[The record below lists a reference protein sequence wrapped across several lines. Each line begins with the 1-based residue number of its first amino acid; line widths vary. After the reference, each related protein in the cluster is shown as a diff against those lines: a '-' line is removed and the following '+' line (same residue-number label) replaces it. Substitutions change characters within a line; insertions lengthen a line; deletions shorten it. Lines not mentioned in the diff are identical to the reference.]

1 MFDFPVVFLDVET
14 TGRSYR
20 NSRVLEVAA
29 IRYENGEV
37 VKEFNTL
44 LNPGERI
51 PGMITSIT
59 GITEGD
65 IVGAPE
71 FVDIADQ
78 LLDMLSG
85 AVLVAHNVRFDYS
98 FLKQEFR
105 LIGEQFNPKL
115 LCTVRLS
122 RRLYAGQRGHSLEKL
137 IARHSIPVQDR
148 HRALEDARAILYFA
162 QRAYSEHG
170 EEVFNEAVTHQLRTQ
185 YLPPHLDL
193 DELSGIGD
201 IPGVYI
207 FRNDDRA
214 PIYIGKSIT
223 LRKRILSHFQSTLPK
238 EVKIS
243 QQIHSVETIPTGS
256 ELAALIMESKLI
268 KELKPIHNRLLRRAS
283 SYAMLIKSESNG
295 YPTLSIRSGK
305 IDEGSDLKSIYGVY
319 SNRVEAKSRLD
330 ELTRTFQLCPKL
342 MGLEKAKGACF
353 SKSLGKCQGA
363 CVGEESAMSYSHRF
377 EVALEVSKLSEW
389 PYEGS
394 ISIPVNKEGEQV
406 WINNWIIQGFSD
418 SEGRSII
425 DETEPGFDLDE
436 YKIIRRFIKDSKHL
450 IIHHPATEEW

>member
-29 IRYENGEV
+29 IRCENGQI

-51 PGMITSIT
+51 PAIIKSIT
-59 GITEGD
+59 GITD
-65 IVGAPE
+65 TDVADAPE

-78 LLDMLSG
+78 LLDILNG
-85 AVLVAHNVRFDYS
+85 AVMVAHNVRFDYS

-105 LIGEQFNPKL
+105 LIGESFTPKL

-122 RRLYAGQRGHSLEKL
+122 RRLYPEQRGHSLEKL
-137 IARHSIPVQDR
+137 IARHSIPVNDR
-148 HRALEDARAILYFA
+148 HRALEDTRAILYFA
-162 QRAYSEHG
+162 QKAYEEHG
-170 EEVFNEAVTHQLRTQ
+170 EEVFTEAVKHQLRTQ

-193 DELSGIGD
+193 EELNGIGD

-207 FRNDDRA
+207 FRDDA
-214 PIYIGKSIT
+214 NMPIYIGKSIT

-243 QQIHSVETIPTGS
+243 QQVHRVETIPAGS

-268 KELKPIHNRLLRRAS
+268 KELKPVHNRLLRRVS
-283 SYAMLIKSESNG
+283 SYAMLIKSDING
-295 YPTLSIRSGK
+295 YSTLSVKSGR
-305 IDEGSDLKSIYGVY
+305 IDEGSDLSSIYGVY
-319 SNRVEAKSRLD
+319 SNRIKAKSKLD

-342 MGLEKAKGACF
+342 MGLENSKGACF
-353 SKSLGKCQGA
+353 SKSLGKCRGA
-363 CVGEESAMSYSHRF
+363 CVGEESTESYNHRF

-389 PYEGS
+389 PYEGP
-394 ISIPVNKEGEQV
+394 ISVPVNEEGEQV
-406 WINNWIIQGFSD
+406 LINNWIIQGFVD
-418 SEGRSII
+418 PEGYPVI
-425 DETEPGFDLDE
+425 DEAEPNFDLDE
-436 YKIIRRFIKDSKHL
+436 YKIIRRFIRENKHQINL
-450 IIHHPATEEW
+450 NPTTDL